1 MVCAGTSSLM
11 VVGGAR
17 PGAVGFFLHGEGQL
31 FQSYLNLE
39 DYVFLQR
46 YSLVVVKASHIF

>member
-17 PGAVGFFLHGEGQL
+17 PGAVRFFLHGEGQL